1 MGVDDLVWSIDVL
14 SNAVVFPPLG
24 SNGTSV
30 TFMVD
35 YNFEFQKKYY
45 VLIDPGT

>member
-1 MGVDDLVWSIDVL
+1 MGVEDPVRTIDVL
-14 SNAVVFPPLG
+14 SNSVVFPPPD
-24 SNGTSV
+24 SNGASV

-45 VLIDPGT
+45 VLIETGT